1 MDMEYVPFSWEDAE
15 KSIGSL
21 ARKISESGFTP
32 DTLVA
37 ISRGGLVPARLLS
50 DVLDIPNLYTIRI
63 SFYSSVGVKKEK
75 PEVTQPLSADLS
87 GKNVLLVDDISDSG
101 KSLSL
106 ALEYLK
112 PLNPAR
118 VKTATI
124 HFKPDSLLKP
134 DFFHS
139 TTESWIIYPW
149 ERNEFFK
156 QTGKQVDSL

>member
-1 MDMEYVPFSWEDAE
+1 MEYIPFSWEDTE

-21 ARKISESGFTP
+21 ALKIRESGFAP
-32 DTLVA
+32 DAIVA

-50 DVLDIPNLYTIRI
+50 DTMDLPDLYTIRI

-75 PEVTQPLSADLS
+75 PEVLQPLSADIA
-87 GKNVLLVDDISDSG
+87 GKKVLLADDIADSG
-101 KSLSL
+101 KSLL
-106 ALEYLK
+106 VAMEYLK
-112 PLNPAR
+112 PLNPSQ

-124 HFKPDSLLKP
+124 HFKPDSIVRP

-139 TTESWIIYPW
+139 TTTAWVIYPW

-156 QTGKQVDSL
+156 QTGKKVDSL